1 MLDSLTNRL
10 TGILDRLRGF
20 GRLTEENIQEALRE
34 VRVALLEA
42 DVNFKV
48 VKGFIDRVRVKAV
61 GQDVLQSLTP
71 GQQVVKV
78 VRDELVELLGG
89 SAHRLAMAP
98 HPPTVVMLVG
108 LQGSGKTTSAAK
120 LARHFQKQGQH
131 PLLAAADVYRPAAVD
146 QLKTLGAQLGIP
158 VVGEATQRPVEICAA
173 ARDEAARRGLSP
185 LILDT
190 AGRLHIDEE
199 MLEELRAIK
208 RAVGPHHVLL
218 VVDAMTGQDAV
229 TVAEKF
235 NAAIGIDAVVLT
247 KMDGDA
253 RGGAALS
260 VRQVTGRPIAFVGVG
275 EKTEALEPFHPDRLA
290 QRILGMGDVLSLV
303 EKAQATV
310 DAGQAEALA
319 QKIHDDTFTLEDFAT
334 QLRQL
339 RSMGPLGQLMDMV
352 PFFKGARGLPKEM
365 TGEEQELDRYTAI
378 IGSMTPHER
387 REPSVIN
394 GSRRA
399 RIARGSGTNV
409 SDVNR
414 LLKQYGQLRKMMK
427 GLKNM
432 EGRMGKFKG
441 ALPFLADL
449 MRQMP
454 IPLALDFLEVSSYG
468 EATES
473 SGVVRILKD
482 LAKPI
487 EGRDVVVVEDILDTG
502 HTLAYVIEHL
512 RSKQPA
518 SVRLCTLLDK
528 PARRIVPIQID
539 YRGFEIPDKF
549 VVGYGLDYA
558 ERYRNLPFIGVLKPE
573 VYRGEP

>member
-208 RAVGPHHVLL
+208 RSVGPHHVLL

-229 TVAEKF
+229 TVAERF

-275 EKTEALEPFHPDRLA
+275 EKTDALEPFHPDRLA

-319 QKIHDDTFTLEDFAT
+319 QKIRDDTFTLEDFAA
-334 QLRQL
+334 QLKQL

-352 PFFKGARGLPKEM
+352 PFFKGAKGLPKEM
-365 TGEEQELDRYTAI
+365 KGEEQELDRYGAI
-378 IGSMTPHER
+378 IASMTPHER

-399 RIARGSGTNV
+399 RIARGSGTSV

-414 LLKQYGQLRKMMK
+414 LLKQYAQLRKMMK

-441 ALPFLADL
+441 ALPFLP
-449 MRQMP
+449 R
-454 IPLALDFLEVSSYG
+454 
-468 EATES
+468 
-473 SGVVRILKD
+473 
-482 LAKPI
+482 
-487 EGRDVVVVEDILDTG
+487 
-502 HTLAYVIEHL
+502 
-512 RSKQPA
+512 
-518 SVRLCTLLDK
+518 
-528 PARRIVPIQID
+528 
-539 YRGFEIPDKF
+539 
-549 VVGYGLDYA
+549 
-558 ERYRNLPFIGVLKPE
+558 
-573 VYRGEP
+573 

>member
-158 VVGEATQRPVEICAA
+158 VVGEASQRPVEICAA

-199 MLEELRAIK
+199 MLEELRVIK

-319 QKIHDDTFTLEDFAT
+319 QKIRDDTFTLEDFAT
-334 QLRQL
+334 QLKQL

-365 TGEEQELDRYTAI
+365 TGEERELDRYTAI

-399 RIARGSGTNV
+399 RIARGSGTSV

-414 LLKQYGQLRKMMK
+414 LLKQYAQLRKMMK

-441 ALPFLADL
+441 ALPFLP
-449 MRQMP
+449 R
-454 IPLALDFLEVSSYG
+454 
-468 EATES
+468 
-473 SGVVRILKD
+473 
-482 LAKPI
+482 
-487 EGRDVVVVEDILDTG
+487 
-502 HTLAYVIEHL
+502 
-512 RSKQPA
+512 
-518 SVRLCTLLDK
+518 
-528 PARRIVPIQID
+528 
-539 YRGFEIPDKF
+539 
-549 VVGYGLDYA
+549 
-558 ERYRNLPFIGVLKPE
+558 
-573 VYRGEP
+573 

>member
-48 VKGFIDRVRVKAV
+48 VKGFIDRVRVKAI

-146 QLKTLGAQLGIP
+146 QLQTLGAQLGIP
-158 VVGEATQRPVEICAA
+158 VVGEATQRPADICAA

-199 MLEELRAIK
+199 MLEELRVIK

-235 NAAIGIDAVVLT
+235 NAAIGIDAVILT

-319 QKIHDDTFTLEDFAT
+319 QKIRDDTFTLEDFAA
-334 QLRQL
+334 QLKQL

-352 PFFKGARGLPKEM
+352 PFFKGAKGLPKEM
-365 TGEEQELDRYTAI
+365 SGEEQELDRYGAI
-378 IGSMTPHER
+378 IASMTPHER

-399 RIARGSGTNV
+399 RIARGSGTSV

-414 LLKQYGQLRKMMK
+414 LLKQYAQLRKMMK

-441 ALPFLADL
+441 ALPFLP
-449 MRQMP
+449 R
-454 IPLALDFLEVSSYG
+454 
-468 EATES
+468 
-473 SGVVRILKD
+473 
-482 LAKPI
+482 
-487 EGRDVVVVEDILDTG
+487 
-502 HTLAYVIEHL
+502 
-512 RSKQPA
+512 
-518 SVRLCTLLDK
+518 
-528 PARRIVPIQID
+528 
-539 YRGFEIPDKF
+539 
-549 VVGYGLDYA
+549 
-558 ERYRNLPFIGVLKPE
+558 
-573 VYRGEP
+573 